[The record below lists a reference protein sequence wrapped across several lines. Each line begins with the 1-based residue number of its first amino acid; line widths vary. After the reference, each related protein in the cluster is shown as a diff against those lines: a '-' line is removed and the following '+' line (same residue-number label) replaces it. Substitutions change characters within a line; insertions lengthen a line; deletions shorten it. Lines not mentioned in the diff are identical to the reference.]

1 MVQNLG
7 KAEASA
13 LIERAKQVSLL
24 HDFVVSLSPASF
36 FKISTQDLC
45 ALSNHKPPETKLHG
59 WVLTRCGGQ
68 VCWESAVVVGV
79 GGSMS
84 VLFYAHAHLRL
95 RQISDRTYHTW
106 TLDSHSISAQ
116 NTLILQ
122 TFGVSFW
129 LVLSTFV
136 IQVLSGASM
145 KFDSLRKK
153 NLEYFESM
161 KIYQGKV

>member
-59 WVLTRCGGQ
+59 WVLTACGRLKAGLLRI
-68 VCWESAVVVGV
+68 CNSGGDGV
-79 GGSMS
+79 
-84 VLFYAHAHLRL
+84 
-95 RQISDRTYHTW
+95 
-106 TLDSHSISAQ
+106 
-116 NTLILQ
+116 
-122 TFGVSFW
+122 
-129 LVLSTFV
+129 
-136 IQVLSGASM
+136 
-145 KFDSLRKK
+145 
-153 NLEYFESM
+153 
-161 KIYQGKV
+161 